1 MPSSFYRGR
10 DIACSSLASRSSFS
24 RHCRVLRCPTS
35 RCRTLVV
42 PCFSGVLLISVG
54 LLWPHF
60 VWLQLRHASPLLVSG
75 VFEFGNDHRVFI
87 GWSVGSWHFDHA
99 AGGRKRT
106 RERISRG
113 HDQIAYSAAPTG
125 ITSVALIFWEL
136 AHETGTVSSGSRLPT

>member
-87 GWSVGSWHFDHA
+87 GWSCGELALRSCRWRQEAHTGANFKRPRSDRLLRRAHGHHVGCVDFL
-99 AGGRKRT
+99 G
-106 RERISRG
+106 
-113 HDQIAYSAAPTG
+113 
-125 ITSVALIFWEL
+125 L